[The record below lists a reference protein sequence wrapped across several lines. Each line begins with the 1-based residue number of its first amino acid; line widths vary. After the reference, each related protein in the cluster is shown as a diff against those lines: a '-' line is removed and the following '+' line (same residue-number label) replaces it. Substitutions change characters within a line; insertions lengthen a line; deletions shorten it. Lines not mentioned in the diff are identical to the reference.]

1 MLAAVDLSDRL
12 SVDVQGAQALRRSA
26 AAGDPGALKAAAREF
41 EAMFV
46 QMMLKSMR
54 ATEFT
59 GEQDVYGSSS
69 TLKMYR
75 EMLDQQWARQI
86 SRGHGLG
93 LADAVVKRLGVEAQG
108 QAWQER
114 LSQVQASAEV
124 DPVGNEVVPA
134 RPSSGSVT
142 PASTPEA
149 VAAPT
154 SQSSAQPGG
163 AAQTKQDF
171 IDRLLPHAQAVE
183 AETGIPARFMIA
195 QAALESGW
203 GKREIRTAEGGA
215 SHNLFGIKATGWH
228 GQTAEVT
235 TTEYRQGLAMKVSQ
249 SFRAYADYGEAFAD
263 YARLLGQKYGLQD
276 VGNDP
281 ETFVA
286 TLVKG
291 GYATDPAY
299 ASKLRGVIASVSEVL
314 A

>member
-86 SRGHGLG
+86 SRGNGLG

-114 LSQVQASAEV
+114 LSQAPAPADAVTVATER
-124 DPVGNEVVPA
+124 VPA
-134 RPSSGSVT
+134 RVPADPAMPSAVVEA
-142 PASTPEA
+142 PASPA
-149 VAAPT
+149 SVK
-154 SQSSAQPGG
+154 PGG
-163 AAQTKQDF
+163 ATETKQDF
-171 IDRLLPHAQAVE
+171 IERLRPHAQAAE
-183 AETGIPARFMIA
+183 AETGIPAQFMIA

-203 GKREIRTAEGGA
+203 GKREIRTAEGAA
-215 SHNLFGIKATGWH
+215 SHNLFGIKATGWR
-228 GQTAEVT
+228 GATAEVT

-263 YARLLGQKYGLQD
+263 YARLLGQKYGLQG

-281 ETFVA
+281 ESFVSA
-286 TLVKG
+286 LVKG

-299 ASKLRGVIASVSEVL
+299 ASKLRGVIASVSEAL

>member
-59 GEQDVYGSSS
+59 GEQDVYGSSA

-86 SRGHGLG
+86 SRGNGLG

-114 LSQVQASAEV
+114 LSQVQAAAEV
-124 DPVGNEVVPA
+124 DPVGTEVIPA
-134 RPSSGSVT
+134 RPSSMPVT
-142 PASTPEA
+142 PSSNTEA
-149 VAAPT
+149 VAAQT
-154 SQSSAQPGG
+154 SQPSTKPVGVAE
-163 AAQTKQDF
+163 TKQDF
-171 IDRLLPHAQAVE
+171 IDRLLPHAQSIE

-203 GKREIRTAEGGA
+203 GKREILTAEGGA
-215 SHNLFGIKATGWH
+215 SHNLFGIKATGWR
-228 GQTAEVT
+228 GQTAEVI

-263 YARLLGQKYGLQD
+263 YARLLGQKYGLQG

-281 ETFVA
+281 ETFVSA
-286 TLVKG
+286 LVKG

-299 ASKLRGVIASVSEVL
+299 ASKLRGVIASVSEAL